1 MQQQHE
7 FVEEDIRLVD
17 VLESIN
23 SYLKFLLKKWY
34 ISILGVAF
42 FTFGGYYIAKTTP
55 PNYVANISFNALDA
69 RAGAMGGIMS
79 MIGVSFAGGSSNDVL
94 TGIFTSRNI
103 FFNSLLSE
111 VEIDNKSD
119 KLANFYM
126 TALKYN
132 EGFEKDPVLKNFKFK
147 ANSIAELSKQEL
159 DMLGVMYADF
169 KDGLMTAE
177 YDIATGVIKAEI
189 ETPNYDVTRQL
200 GMQLLNNTIKFYQQK
215 QLQNAE
221 SSFNNSSRR
230 LDSLSNEIKLRQR
243 LIASSQDQNIF
254 NRKKLSIVEQQK
266 LSQEIA
272 ILTTL
277 YSDATS
283 SKETAKAGLKPQENM
298 VRVIDDPSFSTAP
311 DYRSKFLFAII
322 GFAISLIVVIIPL
335 LLRKAI
341 LDGREEDRIKA
352 QKQAAAITTTA

>member
-34 ISILGVAF
+34 ISIVGVAL
-42 FTFGGYYIAKTTP
+42 FTFGGYFFAKTSP
-55 PNYVANISFNALDA
+55 PNYKANISFNALDA

-111 VEIDNKSD
+111 VEINNKTD
-119 KLANFYM
+119 KLGNFYM
-126 TALKYN
+126 KALKYN
-132 EGFEKDPVLKNFKFK
+132 DGFENDPILKNFKFK
-147 ANSIAELSKQEL
+147 ANSISELSKQEL
-159 DMLGVMYADF
+159 DMLGVMYGDF
-169 KDGLMTAE
+169 NDGLMTAE
-177 YDIATGVIKAEI
+177 YDIATGVIRAEL
-189 ETPNYDVTRQL
+189 ETPDYDVTKQL
-200 GMQLLNNTIKFYQQK
+200 GTQLLNNTIKFYQQR

-221 SSFNNSSRR
+221 VSFNNSSKR

-243 LIASSQDQNIF
+243 IIASSQDQNIF
-254 NRKKLSIVEQQK
+254 NNKRLSVVEQQK

-277 YSDATS
+277 YSDATT

-298 VRVIDDPSFSTAP
+298 VRVVDDPSFSTAP
-311 DYRSKFLFAII
+311 DYKSKFLFAII
-322 GFAISLIVVIIPL
+322 GFAISLVVIIIPL
-335 LLRKAI
+335 LLRKAV
-341 LDGREEDRIKA
+341 LDGKEENRIKA
-352 QKQAAAITTTA
+352 QQQAAATTTTA